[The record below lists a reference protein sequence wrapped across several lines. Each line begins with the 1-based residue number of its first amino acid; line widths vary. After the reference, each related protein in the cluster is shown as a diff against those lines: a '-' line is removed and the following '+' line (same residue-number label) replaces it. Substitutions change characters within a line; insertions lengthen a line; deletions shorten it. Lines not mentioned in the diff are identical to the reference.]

1 MLLRRLYS
9 SLPSTRV
16 GGTSSALSSIPSA
29 TGSKPSIRG
38 RIKPRS
44 ANTSALCKPKQPISV
59 STIPKS
65 EGNGRI
71 RRRIRSISNP
81 NHEHN
86 VVSDSN
92 RRSPS
97 SVETGSYSI
106 FDEEDY
112 SNPSTAPT
120 STSPSSPRLLFTHP
134 VPSKDV
140 VEGFRPIYLYPEQF
154 KLHYTFTPSHH
165 PLPLNM
171 GTAIYTHPRHPTST
185 KSAELEDI
193 FSKPSGPDP
202 TKSLRRTTKSGLGD
216 HHRVLSNLSHPE
228 LLHHLGGMVDP
239 WTAHQIQ
246 SDTGSGLEAIL
257 SSKLNELKESSKKE
271 QEQLERII
279 SASEATD
286 SSRGSI
292 QSKGE
297 VEVNTKD
304 ANLDEVVGGLN
315 DVLAKMGLS
324 GSTKE
329 TVQEDGVMLD
339 SVKRKRK
346 KKISKHKYK
355 KRRKVSQTP
364 IFISL

>member
-16 GGTSSALSSIPSA
+16 GGTSTALSSIPSA

-44 ANTSALCKPKQPISV
+44 ANTSALCKPKQPTSV
-59 STIPKS
+59 STVPKS
-65 EGNGRI
+65 EGNGRV

-81 NHEHN
+81 NHEIN

-92 RRSPS
+92 RTS
-97 SVETGSYSI
+97 STGPLSI
-106 FDEEDY
+106 FDIEEDY

-134 VPSKDV
+134 VPSKDA
-140 VEGFRPIYLYPEQF
+140 VEGFKPIYLYPEQF

-171 GTAIYTHPRHPTST
+171 GTAIYTHPRNSIST
-185 KSAELEDI
+185 KSDELEDI

-228 LLHHLGGMVDP
+228 LLHHLGGLVDP
-239 WTAHQIQ
+239 WAAHQIQ
-246 SDTGSGLEAIL
+246 SDSGLGLEAIL

-271 QEQLERII
+271 QEQLERIF
-279 SASEATD
+279 SGSETKD
-286 SSRGSI
+286 SSRGVI

-329 TVQEDGVMLD
+329 TVQEGGVMLD

-355 KRRKVSQTP
+355 KRRKATRA
-364 IFISL
+364 LRKRLGK

>member
-81 NHEHN
+81 NHEIN
-86 VVSDSN
+86 VVSG
-92 RRSPS
+92 RRSAS

-134 VPSKDV
+134 VPSKHV
-140 VEGFRPIYLYPEQF
+140 VEGFKPIYLYPEQF

-171 GTAIYTHPRHPTST
+171 GTAIYTHPRNPIST
-185 KSAELEDI
+185 KGGELEDI

-228 LLHHLGGMVDP
+228 LLHHLGGLVDP
-239 WTAHQIQ
+239 WAAHQIQ
-246 SDTGSGLEAIL
+246 PGSGLGLEAIL

-271 QEQLERII
+271 QEQLERIFG
-279 SASEATD
+279 ASEAKD
-286 SSRGSI
+286 SSRGVV

-297 VEVNTKD
+297 AEVNTKD

-329 TVQEDGVMLD
+329 IAEEDGVMLD

-355 KRRKVSQTP
+355 KRRKATRA
-364 IFISL
+364 LRKRLGK